1 MAKGFGKFLLTVTAL
16 GVAAAGAYYYLEKNG
31 MLPKNALR
39 YNPDDED
46 EDFDH
51 FEDDDLEKERSYFTL
66 DPEEGGNEGNGDAP
80 AGDAPRTEEYFNDET
95 KEEG

>member
-1 MAKGFGKFLLTVTAL
+1 MAKGFGKFLLTVAAL
-16 GVAAAGAYYYLEKNG
+16 GAAAVGAYYYLEKND

-39 YNPDDED
+39 YDPDDED

-66 DPEEGGNEGNGDAP
+66 DPEENGGEGSAQ
-80 AGDAPRTEEYFNDET
+80 AETGDAPRTEEFFNDET
-95 KEEG
+95 NEEG

>member
-16 GVAAAGAYYYLEKNG
+16 SVAAAGAYYYLEKNG

-66 DPEEGGNEGNGDAP
+66 DPEENGGEGGAQAESGDASH
-80 AGDAPRTEEYFNDET
+80 TEEFFNDEA

>member
-16 GVAAAGAYYYLEKNG
+16 GVAAAGAYYFLEKND

-39 YNPDDED
+39 YDPDDAD

-66 DPEEGGNEGNGDAP
+66 DPEENGSEEGTQA
-80 AGDAPRTEEYFNDET
+80 DAPRTEEFFNDET

>member
-16 GVAAAGAYYYLEKNG
+16 GVAAAGAYYYLEKND

-39 YNPDDED
+39 YNPDDDD

-66 DPEEGGNEGNGDAP
+66 DPEDTDSEGNAQAE
-80 AGDAPRTEEYFNDET
+80 AGDAPRSEEFFNDEAN
-95 KEEG
+95 EEG